1 MTLLTRNAEDLH
13 GVPDDSFD
21 AVVSNLVLH
30 LVSDPLRMAHEAHR
44 VMRPGTLAYFS
55 VLSAYEQS
63 AVFSATKL
71 LLKKY
76 GYTPP
81 NDRSIFH
88 LSEDSALK
96 SVFSPEQFEVVCI
109 DTINIVMEPH
119 EEVLAWQS
127 LQNFA
132 EFVGTLSEADRES
145 LTKEHA
151 ALMDDLRSKRRA
163 FDFNMKAIFV
173 KKL

>member
-1 MTLLTRNAEDLH
+1 MTLLLRDAEDLH
-13 GVPDDSFD
+13 GVPDGAFD

-30 LVSDPLRMAHEAHR
+30 IVPDPLRMTREAHR
-44 VMRPGTLAYFS
+44 VMRPGALAYFS
-55 VLSAYEQS
+55 VLCAYEQS
-63 AVFSATKL
+63 AIFSACKL

-81 NDRSIFH
+81 NTRSIFH
-88 LSEDSALK
+88 LGQDAALE
-96 SVFSPEQFEVVCI
+96 SVFDPEQFEVVCI
-109 DTINIVMEPH
+109 DTVNIVMEPC
-119 EEVLAWQS
+119 EVSLAWHS

-132 EFVGTLSEADRES
+132 EFVDTLSEPDRQA
-145 LTKEHA
+145 LAKEHA
-151 ALMDDLRSKRRA
+151 AMLDDFRSKRRP